1 MMNETLSAADIAAVT
16 NRGMN
21 DGFGFGGD
29 GGFFW
34 IFALLLLPMLSGGGL
49 WGNRGNAVTEAD
61 LCNAN
66 SFSELKGSVGRLSDQ
81 LGNAYMG
88 LQNGICNLGYELQ
101 RMLNTLSAQ
110 IAQCCC
116 EIKSAIDNVRF
127 EMANYHADTNAVTVA
142 TGQKILDKLSA
153 MELAQKDATIGQMAQ
168 RINQLELR
176 EAMCGVVRYPM
187 GTTYVSNCNPFA
199 WGGNGNPC
207 VNGAQNF

>member
-81 LGNAYMG
+81 LGNAYTG

-142 TGQKILDKLSA
+142 TGQKILDKLCG